1 MYATVVEVGGE
12 VVVVVEDI
20 RGRRV
25 EVPGWVF
32 GESRARQLGEFWR
45 KWGAVKLE
53 CPKGVLGLGDLSYR
67 MFGWESLMGGMVP
80 GGAVGGGRA
89 LDEKG

>member
-12 VVVVVEDI
+12 VVVRVEDES
-20 RGRRV
+20 GRVV

-32 GESRARQLGEFWR
+32 GTGRRRQLEEFCR
-45 KWGAVKLE
+45 KWGVVKLE

-67 MFGWESLMGGMVP
+67 MFGWEGLMGGMVP
-80 GGAVGGGRA
+80 VV
-89 LDEKG
+89 DKKS